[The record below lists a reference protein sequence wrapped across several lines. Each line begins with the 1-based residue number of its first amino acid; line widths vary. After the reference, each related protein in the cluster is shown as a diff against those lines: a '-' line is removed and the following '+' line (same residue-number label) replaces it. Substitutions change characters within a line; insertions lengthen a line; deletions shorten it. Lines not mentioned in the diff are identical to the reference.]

1 MLVLLLMLL
10 TSLIYLMREALVLA
24 GWLKGP
30 ILRLFEKYGDEEPFY
45 YPLPGMLIALS
56 VFVLALGVWVA
67 PFVRAFYLP
76 AGPALLIFLLGVV
89 AWDRREAARS
99 YPQIFMAWPRWI
111 HELREYTTRDERR
124 RIAYNWLRLPLRT
137 RLHYNS
143 DDRAFMLWADLLVL
157 STGDGP
163 SPT

>member
-1 MLVLLLMLL
+1 
-10 TSLIYLMREALVLA
+10 
-24 GWLKGP
+24 
-30 ILRLFEKYGDEEPFY
+30 
-45 YPLPGMLIALS
+45 
-56 VFVLALGVWVA
+56 
-67 PFVRAFYLP
+67 
-76 AGPALLIFLLGVV
+76 
-89 AWDRREAARS
+89 
-99 YPQIFMAWPRWI
+99 MAWPRWI